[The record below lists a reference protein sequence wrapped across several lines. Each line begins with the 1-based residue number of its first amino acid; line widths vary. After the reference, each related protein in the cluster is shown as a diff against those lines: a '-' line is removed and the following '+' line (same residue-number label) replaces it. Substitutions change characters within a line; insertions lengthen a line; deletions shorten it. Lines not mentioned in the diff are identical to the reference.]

1 MTRSLGGALTG
12 LLVLTLLAASPL
24 AAQQGA
30 RAAAPSKIGFVDT
43 RLVLREVPGAA
54 QVDSTLRKESENARG
69 EVNKL
74 QVSFDSAQSAYD
86 QSAVVLSPTQ
96 RDTKRKELDELRQR
110 SEQRAQE
117 LQQRIAQRQ
126 NELLDPIQQ
135 RVMAAVEAVR
145 REGGFSLVFD
155 VASPGSAIVAAD
167 KSLDLT
173 SRVIA
178 RVKAAPAASK

>member
-12 LLVLTLLAASPL
+12 LLVLTLAAAPL

-30 RAAAPSKIGFVDT
+30 RAAAAPTKIGYVDT

-54 QVDSTLRKESENARG
+54 QADSTLRRESEGARA

-74 QVSFDSAQSAYD
+74 QVSYDSAQSAFD
-86 QSAVVLSPTQ
+86 QSSVVMSPTQ
-96 RDTKRKELDELRQR
+96 RDAKRKELEDLRQR

-135 RVMAAVEAVR
+135 RVMTAVEAVR
-145 REGGFSLVFD
+145 REGGFALVFD